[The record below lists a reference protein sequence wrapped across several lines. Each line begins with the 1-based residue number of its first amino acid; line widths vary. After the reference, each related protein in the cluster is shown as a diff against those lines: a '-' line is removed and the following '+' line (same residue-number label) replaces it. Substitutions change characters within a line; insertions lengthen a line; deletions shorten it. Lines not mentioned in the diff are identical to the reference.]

1 MRREWTG
8 WIKSRDW
15 AAFETEAKRDPSQS
29 LADTVGEL
37 ERGFPDKADRRV
49 LRKVLYFLAQ
59 AGFEPAEI
67 EEATEE
73 PATSAASFRRAML
86 VSADVEGCS
95 LVVYA
100 EENRGKVLWID
111 ANIHENDGIVSA
123 AETST
128 PIADAQAMFDNVQ
141 RTIRPPMVAAEID
154 PDYALARIARAT
166 QRQVRRAPSV
176 VAYWGSLLAR
186 APEFAHPSEGMPKPK
201 ATAEQ
206 RFQIALEMMPALPW
220 RLEFGLATPLLM
232 SLYED
237 REQSPDRT
245 EEDTKAAR
253 DKLVGSKRA
262 EVFGEAV
269 VADHAMRLR
278 DLAVITAATD
288 PKAAAPILSAALD
301 LEKRGPESDYA
312 RAVMEK
318 TLFMLYET
326 LRKEKGR

>member
-73 PATSAASFRRAML
+73 SATSAASFRRAML

-166 QRQVRRAPSV
+166 RRQVRRAPSV

-186 APEFAHPSEGMPKPK
+186 APEHVHPSESMPKPK

-206 RFQIALEMMPALPW
+206 RPQWARFPRTSGRGPTRPW
-220 RLEFGLATPLLM
+220 R
-232 SLYED
+232 
-237 REQSPDRT
+237 RWR
-245 EEDTKAAR
+245 
-253 DKLVGSKRA
+253 GSSRC
-262 EVFGEAV
+262 
-269 VADHAMRLR
+269 R
-278 DLAVITAATD
+278 
-288 PKAAAPILSAALD
+288 
-301 LEKRGPESDYA
+301 
-312 RAVMEK
+312 RAVASPPVSPHSSP
-318 TLFMLYET
+318 TGLLPCSWCRSGPFAST
-326 LRKEKGR
+326 A